1 MEMNKAVRFQKLGG
15 TCQLVLENAD
25 DLRNAAQL
33 NAAHWIVTSVSTES
47 LFANKEFLAF
57 LDADSNGRI
66 RVDEV
71 KNALNWML
79 GVLKDLSG
87 VCTQSDVLY
96 LDAINEDNPD
106 GNKISR
112 TIRIA
117 LANLGMP
124 DSKCITLS
132 QIKDQT
138 RIISNALQNGDGI
151 IPPDAVAKQFTA
163 DCIRGIIKA
172 VGSQNDCSGVAGV
185 GDKEVDEFEKRL
197 TARLAWLEDGEK
209 RKEQLHPY
217 GDQTQAIL
225 AAYLA
230 VQEKLDEFFRSC
242 EALSLSG
249 TTTEARLSV
258 KNTLDPMDAVSVKE
272 FLEKSPVAPVN
283 GEGILDLTKMHHP
296 VWAEAIRK
304 LFALLPDAPQDL
316 IPADYYRKLKAALA
330 PCDAWNKSKP
340 ETGLDS
346 WSLEQLQ
353 QVVAEGLL
361 TDIRNLISR
370 DKAVKENLDNTSVVH
385 KLILFQAHMI
395 EFLNNFVTL
404 DRLFDNS
411 VPSIHQAGRLVMD
424 GRFFTLC
431 SIVHNIAE
439 HKKIASNSNICVI
452 YLDATSGLGKDAKTM
467 KLAVGVTSG
476 NMRHFFLGKS
486 GVFYTAD
493 GVMWDARII
502 DMIQQPV
509 SIGEALKM
517 PFYKFADF
525 IQKQADK
532 FFAARSKQYEDTIA
546 KDIQSQ
552 SKLPTAPPAAAA
564 KPATPQQTP
573 AFSGSMV
580 LMGGGVG
587 IAAIGSAFAFMAKSI
602 QGISVSSVLAIFF
615 GILLIF
621 GGPIVTVSLTKLFRR
636 NLAIFLEANGNA
648 LNGQLR
654 LSLRMGRFF
663 TFTPPLPEHSRIYL
677 QKLLHIPDSKEAV
690 DMLKNRKII
699 LYILLV
705 IVLLECVALFLL
717 HRHELLEYWRNI
729 F

>member
-1 MEMNKAVRFQKLGG
+1 MEMQNEVRFQRLGG
-15 TCQLVLENAD
+15 ACQLVLKEAD

-33 NAAHWIVTSVSTES
+33 DAAHWIMTSVRTDS
-47 LFANKEFLAF
+47 LLANKDFLAF

-71 KNALNWML
+71 KAALNWML
-79 GVLKDLSG
+79 SVLSDLSG
-87 VCTQSDVLY
+87 VCKRSDVLY
-96 LDAINEDNPD
+96 LNSLNENNPD
-106 GNKISR
+106 GKNISR

-124 DSKCITLS
+124 DATHITLA

-151 IPPDAVAKQFTA
+151 IPPDSVSKQVTA
-163 DCIRGIIKA
+163 DCIRGIMA
-172 VGSQNDCSGVAGV
+172 TVGSQTDCSGVAGV
-185 GDKEVDEFEKRL
+185 GDKEVDAFEAKL
-197 TARLAWLEDGEK
+197 KARLAWLDDGEA
-209 RKEQLHPY
+209 RKAQLNPF
-217 GDQTQAIL
+217 GDKTQAIL
-225 AAYLA
+225 GAFLS
-230 VQEKLDEFFRSC
+230 VRDKLDEFFQSC

-249 TTTEARLSV
+249 TTTEARLAV
-258 KNTLDPMDAVSVKE
+258 KNTLDPMDAGSVKE

-283 GEGILDLTKMHHP
+283 PEGVLVLRKMHHP
-296 VWAEAIRK
+296 VWSAAIRN
-304 LFALLPDAPQDL
+304 LLSMLPDAPENEMT
-316 IPADYYRKLKAALA
+316 AEYYATLKSALA
-330 PCDAWNKSKP
+330 PCEGWNKAKP
-340 ETGLDS
+340 ETGLES
-346 WSLEQLQ
+346 WTREQLQ
-353 QVVAEGLL
+353 QIISEGIL

-370 DKAVKENLDNTSVVH
+370 DKAVKENLDNTSMVH
-385 KLILFQAHMI
+385 KLICFQENMFD
-395 EFLNNFVTL
+395 FLNNFVTL

-411 VPSIHQAGRLVMD
+411 APSMHQAGKLVMD

-431 SIVHNIAE
+431 SIVNNIAE
-439 HKKIASNSNICVI
+439 HKKIATNSNICVI
-452 YLDATSGLGKDAKTM
+452 YLDATSGLGKDVKTM

-476 NMRHFFLGKS
+476 HMRHFFPGKS

-493 GVMWDARII
+493 GVMWDAKIV

-525 IQKQADK
+525 LQKQADK
-532 FFAARSKQYEDTIA
+532 FFAARSKQYEDTLS

-552 SKLPTAPPAAAA
+552 AKLPTAPPAPA
-564 KPATPQQTP
+564 KAATPQQTP

-602 QGISVSSVLAIFF
+602 QGISVGSVLAIFF

-621 GGPIVTVSLTKLFRR
+621 GGPIVTVSLVKLFRR

-663 TFTPPLPEHSRIYL
+663 TFTPPLPKQSRIFVAN
-677 QKLLHIPDSKEAV
+677 LLNIPDSQEDANI
-690 DMLKNRKII
+690 LKRRKLI

-705 IVLLECVALFLL
+705 IVLLECVALLLL

>member
-1 MEMNKAVRFQKLGG
+1 MEMQNEVRFQRLGG
-15 TCQLVLENAD
+15 SCQLVLENAED
-25 DLRNAAQL
+25 FRNAAQL
-33 NAAHWIVTSVSTES
+33 DAAHWIMTSVRTDS
-47 LFANKEFLAF
+47 LLANKDFLAF

-71 KNALNWML
+71 KAALNWML
-79 GVLKDLSG
+79 SVLSDLSG
-87 VCTQSDVLY
+87 VCKRSDVLY
-96 LDAINEDNPD
+96 LNSLNENHPD
-106 GNKISR
+106 GMNIAR
-112 TIRIA
+112 TVRIA

-124 DSKCITLS
+124 DAECITLA

-151 IPPDAVAKQFTA
+151 IPPGSVAKPVTA
-163 DCIRGIIKA
+163 DCIRGIMAA
-172 VGSQNDCSGVAGV
+172 VGSQTDCSGVAGV
-185 GDKEVDEFEKRL
+185 GDKEVDEFEGKL
-197 TARLAWLEDGEK
+197 KARLAWLNDGEA
-209 RKEQLHPY
+209 RKEMLNPF
-217 GDQTQAIL
+217 GDKTQTVL
-225 AAYLA
+225 AAFLC

-249 TTTEARLSV
+249 TTTEARLAV

-283 GEGILDLTKMHHP
+283 PEGILVLRKMHHP
-296 VWAEAIRK
+296 IWSDAIRK
-304 LFALLPDAPQDL
+304 LLALLPDAPEEEMT
-316 IPADYYRKLKAALA
+316 AEYYGKLKAALA
-330 PCDAWNKSKP
+330 PCDAWNKAKP
-340 ETGLDS
+340 ETGLDA
-346 WSLEQLQ
+346 WSREQLQ
-353 QVVAEGLL
+353 KIVDDGIL

-370 DKAVKENLDNTSVVH
+370 DKAVKDNLDKTSMVH
-385 KLILFQAHMI
+385 KLISFQENMFD
-395 EFLNNFVTL
+395 FLNNFVTL

-411 VPSIHQAGRLVMD
+411 KPSMHQAGKLVMD

-431 SIVHNIAE
+431 SIVHNVAE
-439 HKKIASNSNICVI
+439 HKKIAANSNICVI
-452 YLDATSGLGKDAKTM
+452 YLDATSGLGAAAKTM

-476 NMRHFFLGKS
+476 HMRHFFLGKS

-493 GVMWDARII
+493 GAMWDARIV

-532 FFAARSKQYEDTIA
+532 FFTARSKQFEDTVA

-552 SKLPTAPPAAAA
+552 AKLPTAPAAPAA
-564 KPATPQQTP
+564 KPAPQQTP

-602 QGISVSSVLAIFF
+602 QGISVGAVLAIFF

-621 GGPIVTVSLTKLFRR
+621 GGPIVVVSLTKLFRR

-648 LNGQLR
+648 LNAQLR

-663 TFTPPLPEHSRIYL
+663 TFTPPLPKQSRIFISN
-677 QKLLHIPDSKEAV
+677 LLKIPHSQEDATV
-690 DMLKNRKII
+690 LKRRKVIF
-699 LYILLV
+699 YILFV
-705 IVLLECVALFLL
+705 IILLECVALLL
-717 HRHELLEYWRNI
+717 LYRYELLEYWRNI

>member
-1 MEMNKAVRFQKLGG
+1 MEMNKSVRFQKLGG

-47 LFANKEFLAF
+47 LFANKEFLAY

-79 GVLKDLSG
+79 DVLKDLSG

-96 LDAINEDNPD
+96 LDSINEENPD
-106 GNKISR
+106 GNKIGR

-124 DSKCITLS
+124 DAQSITLA

-151 IPPDAVAKQFTA
+151 IPPEAVAKPETA
-163 DCIRGIIKA
+163 ECIRRIIKA
-172 VGSQNDCSGVAGV
+172 VGSQNDGSGVAGV

-197 TARLAWLEDGEK
+197 NARLAWLEDGEA
-209 RKEQLHPY
+209 RKEQLCPY

-225 AAYLA
+225 TAYLA

-249 TTTEARLSV
+249 TTTEARLAV

-283 GEGILDLTKMHHP
+283 ADGILDLKKMHHP
-296 VWAEAIRK
+296 VWSAAIRK
-304 LFALLPDAPQDL
+304 LFALIPDAPQDQ
-316 IPADYYRKLKAALA
+316 ITAEYYSKLKAALA
-330 PCDAWNKSKP
+330 PCEAWNKSKP
-340 ETGLDS
+340 DTGLDD
-346 WSLEQLQ
+346 WSLEQLKQ
-353 QVVAEGLL
+353 IASDGFL
-361 TDIRNLISR
+361 TDIRSLISR
-370 DKAVKENLDNTSVVH
+370 DKAVKENLDNTTIVH
-385 KLILFQAHMI
+385 KLILFQAHML

-404 DRLFDNS
+404 DRLFDS
-411 VPSIHQAGRLVMD
+411 KVPSIHQAGRLVMD

-439 HKKIASNSNICVI
+439 HKKIAANSNICVI
-452 YLDATSGLGKDAKTM
+452 YLDATSGLGKDAKNM

-517 PFYKFADF
+517 TFYKFADF

-690 DMLKNRKII
+690 DMLKNRKVI

-705 IVLLECVALFLL
+705 IVLLECVALLLL